1 MVLARSRPFHFITVP
16 EDQCE
21 EIKDVSSFVTY
32 GWGMIPAKVR
42 IGGTE
47 WRTALWPKNGRYI
60 VPIKDAVRFAEK
72 LELGDTARLRLEV
85 LKAER

>member
-1 MVLARSRPFHFITVP
+1 
-16 EDQCE
+16 
-21 EIKDVSSFVTY
+21 
-32 GWGMIPAKVR
+32 MIPAKVR